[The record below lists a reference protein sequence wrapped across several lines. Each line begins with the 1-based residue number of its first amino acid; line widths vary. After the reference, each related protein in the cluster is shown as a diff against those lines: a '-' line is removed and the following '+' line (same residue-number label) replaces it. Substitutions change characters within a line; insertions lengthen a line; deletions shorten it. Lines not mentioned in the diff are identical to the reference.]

1 MFSRLL
7 LYSSKGCQKEVSSV
21 AVLTD
26 LKNELNRSKQQEERI
41 RRLDTVWLFKW
52 KEVNRIL
59 KEYIFIYGSATFS
72 FFHCH
77 LKSTEWPYA
86 SLLKIGLHDCQQLI
100 IVPFFF
106 LEGKACLAL
115 EDSKK
120 SLGCMCFFN
129 KVFIWT
135 MYKKAFRL
143 EGYVICFVSA
153 YNAWFPVVIHRVVVI
168 LWICL

>member
-7 LYSSKGCQKEVSSV
+7 LYSLKGCQKEVSSV

-59 KEYIFIYGSATFS
+59 KEYFYLWLCNFQLFSLSIKINRMAVRIFVKNWLAWLPTVNYCS
-72 FFHCH
+72 F
-77 LKSTEWPYA
+77 
-86 SLLKIGLHDCQQLI
+86 
-100 IVPFFF
+100 FFF
-106 LEGKACLAL
+106 LEGKVCLAL

-153 YNAWFPVVIHRVVVI
+153 YNAWFPVVIHRIVVI
-168 LWICL
+168 LCICL

>member
-1 MFSRLL
+1 MS
-7 LYSSKGCQKEVSSV
+7 
-21 AVLTD
+21 
-26 LKNELNRSKQQEERI
+26 
-41 RRLDTVWLFKW
+41 
-52 KEVNRIL
+52 
-59 KEYIFIYGSATFS
+59 FS
-72 FFHCH
+72 FLHCH
-77 LKSTEWPYA
+77 LKSTEWPYT

-106 LEGKACLAL
+106 LEGKVCLAL

-153 YNAWFPVVIHRVVVI
+153 YNA
-168 LWICL
+168 